1 MFDIVNVSFHFF
13 HLYRYLRYLV
23 QLFFYGITL
32 IRYILLTYI
41 YQYHIILRVDKIIH
55 QTSNITILFKF
66 GG

>member
-13 HLYRYLRYLV
+13 HLYLRYLV

>member
-1 MFDIVNVSFHFF
+1 MFHFIF
-13 HLYRYLRYLV
+13 FICTYVRHLV
-23 QLFFYGITL
+23 QLFFYGIKL
-32 IRYILLTYI
+32 IRYILLTYM